1 LIRKCEDKDFEAL
14 YEIINDAAQAYQ
26 GIIPADR
33 RHEPYMTKEEV
44 RREIRQGV
52 EFWGYEEE
60 GLFPSQ
66 GSGGTYRTIAEEE
79 IGEGK
84 WMKTGLEKSFFACPL
99 SCKRFPVL

>member
-33 RHEPYMTKEEV
+33 RHEPYMTKEEL

-52 EFWGYEEE
+52 EFWGYEEK

-66 GSGGTYRTIAEEE
+66 AQVVPIEQLQKRRS
-79 IGEGK
+79 
-84 WMKTGLEKSFFACPL
+84 EK
-99 SCKRFPVL
+99 VNG